1 MNDARRDS
9 HNEPQ
14 GEPNVTFRTL
24 WRRPLLDASFLAAL
38 VASPAFGRDTPYLL
52 PIQPLLAG
60 SYATA
65 DIGTDVTVSSGSAI
79 PTGLVVVKDRLLGE
93 GRFNP
98 RSPIDPSRS
107 LGPGHTDE
115 QACEKAFVLAV
126 RDLVKQA
133 RAAKATH
140 VVGVVSFN
148 DEKVVDRTDVY
159 ECRAG
164 YARTFVDLR
173 GIAAVRGSDGAVG
186 MAPSTVPS
194 VTARPAE
201 PARSN
206 ARHRRSPPPATGF
219 ARSDD
224 LKAVPLVDAGKAR
237 YLHYLSLP
245 SPKAFVIYETGA
257 WRFYADDADAMTRAL
272 DTCASESK
280 ICWLYAVDDQVVWS
294 PDLSRRI
301 GKSSQLGSE

>member
-1 MNDARRDS
+1 MKTIRN
-9 HNEPQ
+9 P
-14 GEPNVTFRTL
+14 
-24 WRRPLLDASFLAAL
+24 WRRPLLGAAFLAAV
-38 VASPAFGRDTPYLL
+38 VALPAQGRDTPYLL
-52 PIQPLLAG
+52 PIQPALA
-60 SYATA
+60 SPFAA
-65 DIGTDVTVSSGSAI
+65 VNVGTDVTVSFGGAV
-79 PTGLVVVKDRLLGE
+79 PGGFVAVKDPLLGE

-98 RSPIDPSRS
+98 RSPIDPTRT
-107 LGPGHTDE
+107 LGPAHTDE

-126 RDLVKQA
+126 AHLVKQA

-148 DEKVVDRTDVY
+148 DEKVVDRAGVY

-164 YARTFVDLR
+164 FARTIVDLR
-173 GIAAVRGSDGAVG
+173 GLAAVKGADGAVAITPPPA
-186 MAPSTVPS
+186 APSG
-194 VTARPAE
+194 TAAVSE
-201 PARSN
+201 PRRAGQ
-206 ARHRRSPPPATGF
+206 RHRSTPPPATGF

-224 LKAVPLVDAGKAR
+224 LKAVPLGDAGKAR

-280 ICWLYAVDDQVVWS
+280 TCWLYAVDDRVVWNS
-294 PDLSRRI
+294 DASRRI
-301 GKSSQLGSE
+301 GRSSQLGSE